1 MSGAASGCGCTTC
14 RPFRCSNTISC
25 PQRESWARRE
35 IVPSP
40 FLLLFL
46 GFLFS
51 NVISLTTMACF
62 TWNIFK
68 FYYLSDLLCEFRN
81 CKEIVR
87 IVIIPSAGW
96 KWSNTNLS
104 QPMWHQVKNPQ
115 QKKIK
120 LLSALERMNGKD
132 EMMNGKD
139 ERMTGKVFNE
149 INTRE
154 WMALNATLGIYKLWT
169 CLI

>member
-1 MSGAASGCGCTTC
+1 MSGAASGSGCTTC
-14 RPFRCSNTISC
+14 RPFRNSNTISC
-25 PQRESWARRE
+25 PQRESWARSE
-35 IVPSP
+35 IVPS
-40 FLLLFL
+40 LFL
-46 GFLFS
+46 PLFLCFLFS

-68 FYYLSDLLCEFRN
+68 FYYFSDLLCEFRN

-87 IVIIPSAGW
+87 IVRSAGW
-96 KWSNTNLS
+96 KWSINTNLS
-104 QPMWHQVKNPQ
+104 QPMRQQVKNPQ

-132 EMMNGKD
+132 ERMN
-139 ERMTGKVFNE
+139 GKVFNE
-149 INTRE
+149 INIRE

>member
-1 MSGAASGCGCTTC
+1 MSGAASGCGCTSC
-14 RPFRCSNTISC
+14 RPFRYSNTISR
-25 PQRESWARRE
+25 PQRESWARRK

-40 FLLLFL
+40 FLPLFL
-46 GFLFS
+46 CFLFS
-51 NVISLTTMACF
+51 NVISLTSMACF

-68 FYYLSDLLCEFRN
+68 FYYLSDLLCEVVVSVRN

-132 EMMNGKD
+132 ERMN
-139 ERMTGKVFNE
+139 GKVFNE